1 MLIERLRRGL
11 APVALLGL
19 VLTGTAAGA
28 QPQEAEPTPRAARAV
43 DDIWTCSLDRCAHWD
58 GVSWSAFPSPRTRS
72 RVRSTILSSTVIEF
86 LPERST
92 P

>member
-28 QPQEAEPTPRAARAV
+28 QPQEAEPTPRAV
-43 DDIWTCSLDRCAHWD
+43 E
-58 GVSWSAFPSPRTRS
+58 GFPEPT
-72 RVRSTILSSTVIEF
+72 
-86 LPERST
+86 
-92 P
+92 